1 MVSMKIG
8 DAGIFIAG
16 LAPVRNIPSE
26 MVVAEER
33 EAKTC
38 LCCLWRHT
46 EVMARQ
52 AAGIAQKNLEM

>member
-1 MVSMKIG
+1 M
-8 DAGIFIAG
+8 
-16 LAPVRNIPSE
+16 PSE
-26 MVVAEER
+26 MVVVEER

-38 LCCLWRHT
+38 LCSLWRHT